1 MSTVALRLV
10 GPRVVLRPMGR
21 DDITETHLD
30 WLRDPLV
37 VRLSN
42 QRFTTHTRE
51 SCLRYLEGLDS
62 GPHLYLSVRRAEDDL
77 ALGTL
82 TAYRQLHHGTA
93 DIGILMGNRSTWG
106 QGLGAEA
113 FRLLADWLASQH
125 GMRKL
130 TCGTLACN
138 VGMLRAAAGA
148 GFVEEGRRRA
158 QELVDGVAHD
168 VVLLAR
174 FVHPGA

>member
-1 MSTVALRLV
+1 MPSGALRIT

-21 DDITETHLD
+21 DDITETHLG
-30 WLRDPLV
+30 WLRDPQV

-42 QRFTTHTRE
+42 QRFVTHTLQ
-51 SCLRYLEGLDS
+51 SCLRYLES
-62 GPHLYLSVRRAEDDL
+62 FEAGPHIYLSVRRASDDQ

-82 TAYRQLHHGTA
+82 TAYCQAPHGTA
-93 DIGILMGNRSTWG
+93 DIGILMGDRSAWG

-113 FRLLADWLASQH
+113 FGLLADWLARQP

-138 VGMLRAAAGA
+138 AGMLRVAAKA

-158 QELVDGVAHD
+158 QELVDGVPHD
-168 VVLLAR
+168 IVLLAR
-174 FVHPGA
+174 FVG

>member
-1 MSTVALRLV
+1 MHPFPASLA
-10 GPRVVLRPMGR
+10 GPRVRLRPVQPG
-21 DDITETHLD
+21 DINQTHLG
-30 WLRDPLV
+30 WLRDPQV

-42 QRFTTHTRE
+42 QRFVEHTLQG
-51 SCLRYLEGLDS
+51 CMRYLESFAG
-62 GPHLYLSVRRAEDDL
+62 GPNLYLSVRRITDDR

-82 TAYRQLHHGTA
+82 TAYRQLAHGTA
-93 DIGILMGNRSTWG
+93 DIGILMGERSVRG

-113 FRLLADWLASQH
+113 FGLLADWLATQP

-138 VGMLRAAAGA
+138 TGMLRVAEKA
-148 GFVEEGRRRA
+148 GFTEEGRRRA

-168 VVLLAR
+168 IVLLAR
-174 FVHPGA
+174 FVA